1 MMKKLLMIGLITLA
15 GQQLMAQSK
24 TDTVV
29 VELTKSSRV
38 MFTLSD
44 RNDLPLLRQYDY
56 QALFNHIL
64 NKVEGISPQS
74 VTPDTIVEEHYE
86 EVIWEDDEKADREWK
101 ERRVGR
107 SYRRSNSSFNVDL
120 GLNNFISNGN
130 FPSGELYE
138 VRPWG
143 SWYVALNSVQRLRLG
158 GKFYTE
164 WGLGISWYNFK
175 FQNDNVLIS
184 KDENGLI
191 FSEDLTP
198 SRNYRKSKLTAGYL
212 QASFVPVLDFGGYGR
227 KVRLWDAEGSRF
239 RIGLGPYAAY
249 RIGSHSK
256 VVYSEG
262 SGREKD
268 KERDSFYLENFRYGV
283 RLQVGIRSADFFFNY
298 DLNNLFSD
306 KPDNPRLNAFSFG
319 IIF

>member
-1 MMKKLLMIGLITLA
+1 MMKSLLMIGLITLA
-15 GQQLMAQSK
+15 GQELIAQSK

-44 RNDLPLLRQYDY
+44 RADLPLLRQYDY

-64 NKVEGISPQS
+64 NKIEGVTPQS
-74 VTPDTIVEEHYE
+74 VAQDTVEEDHYE
-86 EVIWEDDEKADREWK
+86 EVVWEDDEKSDREWK

-107 SYRRSNSSFNVDL
+107 SYRKSRSSFNVDL
-120 GLNNFISNGN
+120 GLNNFMSEGK
-130 FPSGELYE
+130 FPTGELYE

-143 SWYVALNSVQRLRLG
+143 SWYLALNSVQRLRLG

-164 WGLGISWYNFK
+164 WGLGLSWYTFK
-175 FQNDNVLIS
+175 FQNDNVLVS
-184 KDENGLI
+184 KDENGII
-191 FSEDLTP
+191 FTEDITP
-198 SRNYRKSKLTAGYL
+198 SRNYRKSKITASYI
-212 QASFVPVLDFGGYGR
+212 QASFVPVLDLGGYGR
-227 KVRLWDAEGSRF
+227 KTRLWDGDGSRF
-239 RIGLGPYAAY
+239 RIGVGPYAAY

-268 KERDSFYLENFRYGV
+268 KERDSFYMENFRYGI
-283 RLQVGIRSADFFFNY
+283 RLQIGIRSTDFFFNY

-306 KPDNPRLNAFSFG
+306 KPNNPKLNAFSFG

>member
-1 MMKKLLMIGLITLA
+1 MKNLFVAGLITLA
-15 GQQLMAQSK
+15 GQNLIAQSK

-29 VELTKSSRV
+29 VELTKSSKV

-44 RNDLPLLRQYDY
+44 RADLPLLRQYDY

-64 NKVEGISPQS
+64 NKVEG
-74 VTPDTIVEEHYE
+74 VTPRILPMDTIAEEQYE
-86 EVIWEDDEKADREWK
+86 EVTWEDDEQSDREWK

-107 SYRRSNSSFNVDL
+107 SYRKSRSSFNLDL
-120 GLNNFISNGN
+120 GMNNFISDGR
-130 FPSGELYE
+130 FPGGELYE

-143 SWYVALNSVQRLRLG
+143 SWYVGLNSVQRLRLG

-164 WGLGISWYNFK
+164 WGLGLSWYNFK

-184 KDENGLI
+184 KDENGVI
-191 FSEDLTP
+191 FSEGLNP
-198 SRNYRKSKLTAGYL
+198 AINYRKSKLTAAYL

-227 KVRLWDAEGSRF
+227 KARLWDSEGSRF
-239 RIGLGPYAAY
+239 RIGIGPYAAY

-283 RLQVGIRSADFFFNY
+283 RLQLGIRSTDFFFNY

-306 KPDNPRLNAFSFG
+306 KPNNPKLNAFSFG